1 MFGSSTRCFFPF
13 LPSAPSLAIAC
24 AGAEHWQWG
33 IMPLLPVLWR
43 LMAPVTTAS
52 GLGDLEA
59 AQLTAELYTGSAAR
73 TAAGATWVLG
83 IISA

>member
-1 MFGSSTRCFFPF
+1 
-13 LPSAPSLAIAC
+13 
-24 AGAEHWQWG
+24 
-33 IMPLLPVLWR
+33 MPLLPVLWL